1 MPIRRLGQADLHT
14 LWHKVLADLRLARS
28 RSLLT
33 VASMAA
39 GVFCVGALFGMI
51 DLQLSQMDAAHQL
64 SQPAH
69 INLIL
74 RGDADTAL
82 LEQVNALP
90 GVAAVDAQTPV
101 TVRFRRSDAGAW
113 ELATLIIRSD
123 YTAQRFDKISLD
135 AGQWPYAGQ
144 IAVEN
149 LSAQYAGLQIGDSL
163 AFETNAGSRP
173 FTIGGVV
180 RHPFVKPPKFGG
192 QLHFFAD
199 NASAAWFGVPEHTFR
214 QLLLQVTAPY
224 SMDKARAVAGEVRGL
239 LSRHGIAVN
248 VTLLQDPEKHWGRPF
263 MAGINGVLQIMAL
276 VSLALACV
284 LILNTVSAHIAQQT
298 DQIGVMK
305 SLGGGN
311 LTIAAVY
318 LAEILILAVLAIAIA
333 MPVALLTAYESA
345 CQLLGVFNIGCGGFN
360 YSERAIYLMVLGGIL
375 APMIAAAGP
384 IWRGAGL
391 NVRAA
396 MASYGLGAD
405 FGGNRF
411 DRWVERLGVRWLST
425 LRAAALGNLFR
436 NKGRFVLTQSVLIIA
451 GAMFLVLM
459 SLTASLNLTLD
470 NEMARSRYSVR
481 LGFAADQSAAKIREI
496 AQSLP
501 ATRRMELWRRL
512 PLEMVKNGHV
522 LRQKGSLGTQMLA
535 LPAAGEMYRPLIESG
550 RWLRAEDVGQSVLV
564 LSADTAALNGI
575 QAGDWLDVA
584 IGPMRQRWQVIG
596 TYRWL
601 AGNSYSVEPVYAP
614 LETLQQLTQ
623 QQDSAIF
630 ALMRA
635 PIASLTEE
643 ADYLEAL
650 KNRFQAA
657 GMPLDVYNTQSR
669 LEQRQF
675 ARNQFRPILATL
687 MGLACMIAAVGGI
700 GLTGTLA
707 ISVLQRTREI
717 GVLRAIGAPSKALF
731 GLFLSE
737 GLLHGV
743 LAWVLSLPVAYLAAE
758 PLAGQLGRILFGMA
772 LDYAFAWQA
781 VVYWLGMVLGLAWLA
796 SCWPARSAA
805 NLTVRQ
811 SLEHR

>member
-1 MPIRRLGQADLHT
+1 
-14 LWHKVLADLRLARS
+14 
-28 RSLLT
+28 
-33 VASMAA
+33 MAA

-82 LEQVNALP
+82 LAEVNALP

-101 TVRFRRSDAGAW
+101 SVRFRRSDAAAW
-113 ELATLIIRSD
+113 ALATLIIRSD
-123 YTAQRFDKISLD
+123 YAAQRFDKIGLD
-135 AGQWPYAGQ
+135 AGQWPSAGQ

-149 LSAQYAGLQIGDSL
+149 LSARYAGLQVGDGL
-163 AFETNAGSRP
+163 EFETKAGSRP

-192 QLHFFAD
+192 QLYFFTD
-199 NASAAWFGVPEHTFR
+199 NSGAAGFGVPEHTFR

-224 SMDKARAVAGEVRGL
+224 SADKARAVAGEVRGL
-239 LSRHGIAVN
+239 LSRYGVAVN

-276 VSLALACV
+276 VSLVLASV

-305 SLGGGN
+305 SLGAGN
-311 LTIAAVY
+311 LIIAAVY
-318 LAEILILAVLAIAIA
+318 LAEILLLALLAIAIA
-333 MPVALLTAYESA
+333 TPVALLTAHESA
-345 CQLLGVFNIGCGGFN
+345 CQLLGVFNIGCSGFH
-360 YSERAIYLMVLGGIL
+360 YSNRAIYLMLVGGIMVP
-375 APMIAAAGP
+375 AIAAAGP

-411 DRWVERLGVRWLST
+411 DRWLERFAARRLST

-481 LGFAADQSAAKIREI
+481 LGFVADQSAARIREI

-501 ATRRMELWRRL
+501 ATWQIELWRRL
-512 PLEMVKNGHV
+512 PLEMAKNGQV

-535 LPAAGEMYRPLIESG
+535 LPVAGELYRPLIESG
-550 RWLRAEDVGQSVLV
+550 RWFRADDAGQSVLV

-584 IGPMRQRWQVIG
+584 IGPVRQRWQVIG

-614 LETLQQLTQ
+614 LETVQQMTQ
-623 QQDSAIF
+623 QADAASF

-635 PIASLTEE
+635 PIASLAEE
-643 ADYLEAL
+643 ADYLEGL
-650 KNRFQAA
+650 KSRFQAA

-675 ARNQFRPILATL
+675 ARNQFKPIIATL
-687 MGLACMIAAVGGI
+687 MGLASMIAAVGGI
-700 GLTGTLA
+700 GLTGALA
-707 ISVLQRTREI
+707 IGVLQRTREI
-717 GVLRAIGAPSKALF
+717 GVLRAIGAPSKAVF
-731 GLFLSE
+731 GLFLTE

-743 LAWVLSLPVAYLAAE
+743 LAWSLSVPVAYLAAE
-758 PLAGQLGRILFGMA
+758 PMAGQLGRILFGMV
-772 LDYAFAWQA
+772 LDYTFAWRA
-781 VVYWLGMVLGLAWLA
+781 VIYWLGMVLGLAWLA
-796 SCWPARSAA
+796 SYWPARSAA
-805 NLTVRQ
+805 KLTVRQ
-811 SLEHR
+811 GLEHR